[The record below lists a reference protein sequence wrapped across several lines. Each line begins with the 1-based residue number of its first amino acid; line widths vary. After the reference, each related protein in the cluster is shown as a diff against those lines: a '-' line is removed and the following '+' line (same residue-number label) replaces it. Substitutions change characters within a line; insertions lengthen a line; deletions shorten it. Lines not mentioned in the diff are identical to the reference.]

1 MRARYT
7 TLLALLVLL
16 LAAAPGQAKAREV
29 KIDGTVLAA
38 SQSNILVQA
47 KWGQAQVFL
56 TSDTRLKHNRYPRPG
71 DRVQVRGWRTG
82 DGRIVASRV
91 DVKGRSGGY
100 DNGGGGYDNGGS
112 TGSVQVFP
120 RSGEVVTIT
129 RPPIGANFTVPVQ
142 VQSLVVDGQQVPVQV
157 SFDGR
162 QVQWVP
168 QYDLQGGRHN
178 VSLQAVEVNT
188 GRQVSRNWWFT
199 IGASNG
205 GGYNGGGYPGYGQ
218 LSITNLGNGQTV
230 PGNFNVQGYAQPNSR
245 IVVNGQ
251 YDRALIP
258 GVISLPGGTI
268 RNEGY
273 VQPNG
278 RFDVPISMG
287 DLPNGS
293 RVDLTVTAV
302 DAYGRQ
308 TGSTNV
314 WVRVQ
319 R

>member
-1 MRARYT
+1 MRARNT

-16 LAAAPGQAKAREV
+16 LAAVPGWAKDREV
-29 KIDGTVLAA
+29 KIDGTVIAA
-38 SQSNILVQA
+38 NQGNILVQA

-56 TSDTRLKHNRYPRPG
+56 TDSTRLKHNRYPQPG

-91 DVKGRSGGY
+91 DVKGRSGGSD
-100 DNGGGGYDNGGS
+100 DNGGGA

-120 RSGEVVTIT
+120 RSGEIVTVT

-142 VQSLVVDGQQVPVQV
+142 VQSLTVDGQQVPVQV

-178 VSLQAVEVNT
+178 VALQAVEANT
-188 GRQVSRNWWFT
+188 GRQVSRTWWFT

-218 LSITNLGNGQTV
+218 LTITNLGNGQTV
-230 PGNFNVQGYAQPNSR
+230 PGNFNVQGYAPANSR
-245 IVVNGQ
+245 IVVTGQ
-251 YDRALIP
+251 FDRALIP
-258 GVISLPGGTI
+258 GVISIPGGTI

-273 VQPNG
+273 VQPSG
-278 RFDVPISMG
+278 RYDIPISMG

-293 RVDLTVTAV
+293 RVDLTVTAA

-308 TGSTNV
+308 TGTQNV